1 MAEETISTAILTVAT
16 IIATVVLLNAIYPS
30 LYSASGSILSM
41 SNAASDRIKTDL
53 RVLTEYPGA
62 DSNGHFVLVAWVKN
76 TGSSTIGAASL
87 KNMDLY
93 LYTGGGMASRIS
105 QSDSAPGWSYIILNG
120 DGNMDWNPGETLQVT
135 LNYGSPLPKG
145 TMKFRLALDN
155 GVFTE
160 DTFSL

>member
-16 IIATVVLLNAIYPS
+16 IIAAVVLLNAIYPS

-41 SNAASDRIKTDL
+41 SNTASSRMKTDMK
-53 RVLTEYPGA
+53 VLTEYPGT
-62 DSNGHFVLVAWVKN
+62 DSNGRFVLVAWIKN
-76 TGSSTIGAASL
+76 TGSSTIEIASL

-93 LYTGGGMASRIS
+93 LYTGGGVAARIS
-105 QSDSAPGWSYIILNG
+105 QSSDTPGWSYTIMNG
-120 DGNMDWNPGETLQVT
+120 DGDNWKPGETLQMT
-135 LNYGSPLPKG
+135 LNYGSLLPKG